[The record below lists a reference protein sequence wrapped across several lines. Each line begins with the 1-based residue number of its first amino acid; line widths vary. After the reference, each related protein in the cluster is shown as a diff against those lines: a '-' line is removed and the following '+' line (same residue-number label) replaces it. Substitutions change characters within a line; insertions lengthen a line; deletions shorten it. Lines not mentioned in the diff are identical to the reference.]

1 MEHEDIMWT
10 PAPYD
15 HYVEDVLNSGL
26 ATKEMELGETWY
38 AIQDAVEEDL
48 NV

>member
-15 HYVEDVLNSGL
+15 HYVEDVLNSSL
-26 ATKEMELGETWY
+26 ATKEMELGEVY
-38 AIQDAVEEDL
+38 HAIKGELEDE
-48 NV
+48 